1 MDNGYNNYMY
11 GQYMP
16 PQPSQP
22 KKSFVNA
29 SMILGLL
36 GSVIIGVGLMLPAID
51 FSHFHSDVELQYN
64 LFKLGK
70 NVGLISAMWN
80 IIPYAIVAGIILLA
94 VLAFI
99 RIPVLKI
106 LPVILILCM
115 FVLMLVDMGNVVDW
129 ANHTLDML
137 GINLETEVT
146 TGEVFKALMPG
157 VYIMIVGVVV
167 ATVSCFV
174 KIKEY

>member
-11 GQYMP
+11 GQYMQQP
-16 PQPSQP
+16 PQP
-22 KKSFVNA
+22 KKSFINA

-36 GSVIIGVGLMLPAID
+36 GAVIIFVGLMLPAID
-51 FSHFHSDVELQYN
+51 FSHFHSDVELEYN

-80 IIPYAIVAGIILLA
+80 IIPYAIVGGVILLIA
-94 VLAFI
+94 LSFI

-106 LPVILILCM
+106 LPVLLIICM

-129 ANHTLDML
+129 ANDTLDKL

-146 TGEVFKALMPG
+146 TREIFKALMPG

-167 ATVSCFV
+167 AMVSCFV